1 MAMQLDPADI
11 EAVAERVAELLEHQA
26 VESRQPGELVDAAA
40 VGRLLGVS
48 RATVYAKADE
58 LGAVRLGDGKK
69 PRLRFDPSRLP
80 AQGSPKQSATD
91 DPLRRGRRRPRKS
104 SHDGRIELL
113 PIRGP
118 APVGANRRRPSPQ
131 QRG

>member
-1 MAMQLDPADI
+1 MQLDPADI
-11 EAVAERVAELLEHQA
+11 DAVAERVAELLEHQA
-26 VESRQPGELVDAAA
+26 VESKQPGELVDAAA
-40 VGRLLGVS
+40 VARLLRVS

-58 LGAVRLGDGKK
+58 LGAVRLGNGKK

-80 AQGSPKQSATD
+80 RPGSGDGSRNQ
-91 DPLRRGRRRPRKS
+91 PLRRARPRARKPS
-104 SHDGRIELL
+104 RDGDIELL

-131 QRG
+131 LRG